1 MRTARARTWLRTGFV
16 AAVVVVIDQ
25 IAKAMIHSS
34 LVLGERRDLLGPIDL
49 VSARNKG
56 IAFGALS
63 GQGWLVPVLTIG
75 AVLAVLAWFSTRP
88 ADSEAWIPS
97 GLVLGGAVG
106 NLLDR
111 FRMGEVT
118 DFIKLPHWPA
128 FNVAD
133 MAITAGVILL
143 VLVAEREAQHD

>member
-1 MRTARARTWLRTGFV
+1 MRTARRSAWVKAALV

-25 IAKAMIHSS
+25 ITKGMVRSS
-34 LVLGERRDLLGPIDL
+34 LALGERRDLLGPIDL

-56 IAFGALS
+56 VAFGALS
-63 GQGWLVPVLTIG
+63 GRGWLVPVMTIC
-75 AVLAVLAWFSTRP
+75 AVCAVLAWFATRSD
-88 ADSEAWIPS
+88 DSEAWIPS

-106 NLLDR
+106 NLFDR

-143 VLVAEREAQHD
+143 VIVAEREAKHD